1 MDDFTVYGDLFDNCL
16 HKFTLIL
23 QNYIETMLV
32 LNSKKCH
39 FMVER
44 GTVLGYIVSSRGIE
58 VDKAKVDVI
67 QSLSYSSTVWG
78 VRSFLGHASFY

>member
-1 MDDFTVYGDLFDNCL
+1 M
-16 HKFTLIL
+16 
-23 QNYIETMLV
+23 

-44 GTVLGYIVSSRGIE
+44 GTILGYIVSSRGIE

-67 QSLSYSSTVWG
+67 QSLSYSSTVRG